1 LTPTILWNPG
11 GGTTSNIDVTP
22 YKNTSYTYTLT
33 EKLSNSCS
41 QTGSIDVYVTIPN
54 DKDGDGV
61 GDIFD
66 LDADNDGILNS
77 FENNCTPIAGYDG
90 YWSLD
95 NTTND
100 LSGNSYNVQSG
111 TVSFQRMV
119 KKGTHSASFN
129 GSSNYLQ
136 YSNGSFF

>member
-1 LTPTILWNPG
+1 LP
-11 GGTTSNIDVTP
+11 
-22 YKNTSYTYTLT
+22 
-33 EKLSNSCS
+33 

-77 FENNCTPIAGYDG
+77 FENNCSIAGYDG

-111 TVSFQRMV
+111 TVSF
-119 KKGTHSASFN
+119 N
-129 GSSNYLQ
+129 GW
-136 YSNGSFF
+136 

>member
-1 LTPTILWNPG
+1 LP
-11 GGTTSNIDVTP
+11 
-22 YKNTSYTYTLT
+22 
-33 EKLSNSCS
+33 

-77 FENNCTPIAGYDG
+77 FENNCSIAGYDG

-119 KKGTHSASFN
+119 KKGTHLCFF
-129 GSSNYLQ
+129 SNYLQ
-136 YSNGSFF
+136 YSNGSFLNQAISFFSYSMWVKPSSLSGIQTFLRREAPSMLLFG